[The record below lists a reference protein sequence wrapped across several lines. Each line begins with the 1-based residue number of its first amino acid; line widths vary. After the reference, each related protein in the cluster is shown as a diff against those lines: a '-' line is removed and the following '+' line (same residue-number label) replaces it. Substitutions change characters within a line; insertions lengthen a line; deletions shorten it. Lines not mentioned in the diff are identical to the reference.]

1 MSMHIQSAFK
11 INAPPAE
18 GWKLLTDIERVG
30 PCFPGAEIGEA
41 QGDGMY
47 RANFKVRLGPV
58 SLSFAGKVGF
68 AELDQA
74 KGLAVINASGSDT
87 KGRGGARG
95 TVRCQLAPEGAGTRV
110 ELDSSVE
117 LSGSVAQYGRGE
129 AMIADLTQQL
139 VNRFAENLEA
149 LTASQAASQAPA
161 VELSPAA
168 SPAAASSENNPSS
181 GPAAPAAPTAPA
193 AEMRVG
199 GLLAG
204 VLWRAVL
211 RFFARLFGRAR

>member
-18 GWKLLTDIERVG
+18 AWRLLTDIARVG

-74 KGLAVINASGSDT
+74 KGLAVIAASGSDT

-95 TVRCQLAPEGAGTRV
+95 TVRCQLSPEGPGTGV
-110 ELDSSVE
+110 ALDSSVE

-149 LTASQAASQAPA
+149 LTASQ
-161 VELSPAA
+161 EPAA
-168 SPAAASSENNPSS
+168 EPSASASAAPMSADTALPSTPAAAPSAR
-181 GPAAPAAPTAPA
+181 PPA
-193 AEMRVG
+193 AEAKDG
-199 GLLAG
+199 GMLAG

-211 RFFARLFGRAR
+211 RFFGRLFGRTH

>member
-11 INAPPAE
+11 ISASPAE
-18 GWKLLTDIERVG
+18 GWKLLTDIERVA

-68 AELDQA
+68 TELDAA
-74 KGLAVINASGSDT
+74 KGLAVINATGSDT

-110 ELDSSVE
+110 ALDSSVE
-117 LSGSVAQYGRGE
+117 LSGSVAQYGRGQ

-149 LTASQAASQAPA
+149 LNASRVPA
-161 VELSPAA
+161 GEPSPAA
-168 SPAAASSENNPSS
+168 SPGAVSSENKPSS
-181 GPAAPAAPTAPA
+181 NPATPAAPSARPAPA
-193 AEMRVG
+193 AEASVG
-199 GLLAG
+199 GMLAG

-211 RFFARLFGRAR
+211 RFFGRLFGRTH